1 MIETMREQIK
11 EQYARAATEG
21 VSLCSTDSYR
31 GLDLSWVPDEILQVN
46 QGCGSPLGE
55 AGHDVR
61 RGDVVVDLG
70 CGAGL
75 DVFLASK
82 LVGPNGH
89 VHGVDM
95 TAEMLAIGGRNRE
108 EVARR
113 LGYPASN
120 VSFHESVMEEIPLAD
135 GTVDVVISNCVINLS
150 HDKDQV
156 FREIFR
162 VLKPGGRFLI
172 ADILSLRELP
182 LYMKYNEVLVGRCLG
197 GAQSVA
203 ELLASVHGG
212 GFRGV
217 TLLNQKSYAQADMH
231 DFVSLTVIGSKL
243 PAAQNGATQY
253 AVLLGPCSSAV
264 DELGNRYDRG
274 AVTEVSG
281 ETAAMLRLPR
291 YREYFFVSPQPREVK
306 DSAHLGVYPDPGPCI
321 YGGDFVTLLGPFREV
336 RDDDGHVFE
345 AGRELE
351 ICAKTVKVL
360 STPLYRQLMIMV
372 NRCQGELEA
381 RQVVCGPGCC

>member
-1 MIETMREQIK
+1 
-11 EQYARAATEG
+11 
-21 VSLCSTDSYR
+21 
-31 GLDLSWVPDEILQVN
+31 
-46 QGCGSPLGE
+46 
-55 AGHDVR
+55 
-61 RGDVVVDLG
+61 
-70 CGAGL
+70 
-75 DVFLASK
+75 
-82 LVGPNGH
+82 
-89 VHGVDM
+89 M